1 MPALAFGP
9 GLNVEGA
16 LLRACDGP
24 VQSTQQLAGHTAAKL
39 AAAQSQGQGQVVDGK
54 EEAKETLEVRVQ
66 ASSVAVKR
74 VAFDTITN
82 NTGLL

>member
-24 VQSTQQLAGHTAAKL
+24 VQSATAGGAK
-39 AAAQSQGQGQVVDGK
+39 AAAASQKEASAERAEGK
-54 EEAKETLEVRVQ
+54 EEVDGGAESKAQVGG
-66 ASSVAVKR
+66 AVKR
-74 VAFDTITN
+74 VAFDRISN
-82 NTGLL
+82 NTGLM